1 MLEFR
6 KITLE
11 DQTWISKLLKLSDF
25 MGAEYSFANNM
36 AWCRLSDSSITRY
49 KDFYIVLMPHDDTFM
64 YTFPAGQGDYVEV
77 INLLREYS
85 KAHGKK
91 CAIFGVVEPWLSW
104 FQEHFDGEYHCQ
116 HLEDSSDYIYL
127 AQDLID
133 LKGRKYHSKRNH
145 LKKVDAYPWT
155 YEKLSK
161 KDFEECITF
170 SANLYNSKDGYTDHS
185 AVVEQYAIDTFF
197 KYFEQFNLMGIAIRV
212 DGKLVAYSIGE
223 KLNSNTV
230 VVHIEKADTSY
241 DGMYVLINNL
251 FAKEFCNTPDV
262 VYINREEDLGIE
274 GIRKAKLSYRP
285 VFKVEKHLIE
295 FV

>member
-1 MLEFR
+1 
-6 KITLE
+6 
-11 DQTWISKLLKLSDF
+11 
-25 MGAEYSFANNM
+25 
-36 AWCRLSDSSITRY
+36 
-49 KDFYIVLMPHDDTFM
+49 
-64 YTFPAGQGDYVEV
+64 
-77 INLLREYS
+77 
-85 KAHGKK
+85 
-91 CAIFGVVEPWLSW
+91 
-104 FQEHFDGEYHCQ
+104 
-116 HLEDSSDYIYL
+116 
-127 AQDLID
+127 
-133 LKGRKYHSKRNH
+133 
-145 LKKVDAYPWT
+145 
-155 YEKLSK
+155 
-161 KDFEECITF
+161 
-170 SANLYNSKDGYTDHS
+170 
-185 AVVEQYAIDTFF
+185 VVEQYAIDTFF

-251 FAKEFCNTPDV
+251 FAKEFCNAPDV